1 MGVQANGTGLHC
13 ATCAGRLLRLKP
25 ALRGG
30 NIVSRH
36 RTEATRGG
44 FLETSYRFGAVEVR
58 PAERQLLVEG
68 QSAPVGARAFD
79 VLLALIERRDRVVS
93 KNELLDL
100 AWPGVIVEENNLH
113 VQVSTLRKHL
123 GARAVVTIPGLGYR
137 FTLEPEAAEAR
148 PEGAAPRHN
157 LPASLNRF
165 IGRER
170 ETAAL
175 KALLAEQRLVT
186 IAGLAGNGKT
196 RLALHVAHEL
206 LPQFAD
212 GAWFV
217 ELAPVSDDA
226 RVAQAVAAALGVHEQ
241 AGGGIA
247 AALVHWARSRSFL
260 LVLDNCEHV
269 LRGSAELARQLLQAG
284 PGVRLLTSSREPLH
298 IAGEAVYPLVP
309 LPAPDARYAISPEVL
324 QQYDSVALFIERAS
338 AANASFRFGNANAAA
353 VASICRRVDGIP
365 LAIELAAARVRGLS
379 AEHIASHMDDRFR
392 LLIGGD
398 RTAAPRQQ
406 TLRASLDWSHDLLST
421 QERTLLR
428 RLCIF
433 AGGWTVEAAEAVCA
447 GGELRGDDILELLAQ
462 LVEKSLVDIDA
473 FGDRYRLLETVRQY
487 AAERLAASHE
497 VATLRERHFEF
508 FLGLVQKAR
517 WLIAGSPEQA
527 LWLKRLDDEFE
538 NVLAAHAAAGGA
550 GAQRLLTAIRHYC
563 VNRGLLT
570 LAYRLAC
577 DTLPRVPERDRV
589 RCDAHFDAGQISMFM
604 GRYEEAR
611 SHLEQSLAIARELG
625 QGDAEAFALQP
636 LGVACV
642 SLGDLAAARAHLEKA
657 VAMARESARG
667 REIAASLVAL
677 ATVCRLEADLQTAA
691 ALYEEALA
699 CAERAH
705 DRETIGLTLLNLAM
719 VASRRTVSAR
729 ARLVQD
735 ALHIAAELGS
745 RYVGQSAI
753 DVCAG
758 LCSLANEAERC
769 ARFLG
774 ASEALGVI
782 TGLRRDAAD
791 DAFVAPLVRRAREA
805 CPAEAFE
812 AAYGAGRTL
821 GYDEAVDEARAWL
834 AGVSC

>member
-1 MGVQANGTGLHC
+1 
-13 ATCAGRLLRLKP
+13 
-25 ALRGG
+25 
-30 NIVSRH
+30 
-36 RTEATRGG
+36 
-44 FLETSYRFGAVEVR
+44 VR
-58 PAERQLLVEG
+58 PAERKLLVEG
-68 QSAPVGARAFD
+68 QSAPVGSRAFD
-79 VLLALIERRDRVVS
+79 VLLALIERRDRVVT
-93 KNELLDL
+93 KDELLDL
-100 AWPGVIVEENNLH
+100 AWPGVVVEENNLH

-123 GARAVVTIPGLGYR
+123 GARAVVTIPGMGYR
-137 FTLEPEAAEAR
+137 FTLQPELPEGKA
-148 PEGAAPRHN
+148 EGAAPRHN

-170 ETAAL
+170 EIAAL

-217 ELAPVSDDA
+217 ELAPVSGDA

-241 AGGGIA
+241 ADGDSG

-269 LRGSAELARQLLQAG
+269 LRGASELARQLLHAG

-298 IAGEAVYPLVP
+298 IAGEAVFP
-309 LPAPDARYAISPEVL
+309 LPPLPTPDSRYAIGPEVL
-324 QQYDSVALFIERAS
+324 QQYDSVALFIERAT

-353 VASICRRVDGIP
+353 VASICRGVDGIP

-379 AEHIASHMDDRFR
+379 AEHIASHLDDRFR

-421 QERTLLR
+421 QERTLFR

-473 FGDRYRLLETVRQY
+473 FGERYRLLETVRQY
-487 AAERLAASHE
+487 AAEKLDASAEAA
-497 VATLRERHFEF
+497 ALRERHFDF
-508 FLGLVQKAR
+508 FLQLVQKAR

-527 LWLKRLDDEFE
+527 HWLKRLDDEFE
-538 NVLAAHAAAGGA
+538 NVLAAHAAASGA
-550 GAQRLLTAIRHYC
+550 GAQRLVTAIRHYC
-563 VNRGLLT
+563 INRGLLT
-570 LAYRLAC
+570 VAYRLAC
-577 DTLPRVPERDRV
+577 DTLARLPERDRV
-589 RCDAHFDAGQISMFM
+589 RCDALFDAGQTGMHM

-611 SHLEQSLAIARELG
+611 RHLEESLAIARELS
-625 QGDAEAFALQP
+625 QRDAEAFALQP
-636 LGVACV
+636 LGIACV
-642 SLGDLAAARAHLEKA
+642 GLGDLAAARMHLEKA
-657 VAMARESARG
+657 VAMARDSGRD
-667 REIAASLVAL
+667 REIAGALIAL
-677 ATVCRLEADLQTAA
+677 ATVCRLEADLDGAV

-699 CAERAH
+699 CAQRAH

-719 VASRRTVSAR
+719 AASRRTLAAR
-729 ARLVQD
+729 ARLVQE
-735 ALHIAAELGS
+735 ALVIAAELGS
-745 RYVGQSAI
+745 RYVGQGAL

-758 LCSLANEAERC
+758 LCSLANDPVRC

-774 ASEALGVI
+774 AAEALSAI

-791 DAFVAPLVRRAREA
+791 DAFVAPLVRRSRDSCDREV
-805 CPAEAFE
+805 FE
-812 AAYGAGRTL
+812 AAYGAGRAL
-821 GYDEAVDEARAWL
+821 GYDEAVIEARAWL
-834 AGVSC
+834 AAMRAPGNT

>member
-1 MGVQANGTGLHC
+1 M
-13 ATCAGRLLRLKP
+13 
-25 ALRGG
+25 
-30 NIVSRH
+30 
-36 RTEATRGG
+36 
-44 FLETSYRFGAVEVR
+44 
-58 PAERQLLVEG
+58 VEG
-68 QSAPVGARAFD
+68 QSAPVGSRAFD
-79 VLLALIERRDRVVS
+79 VLLALIERRDRVVT
-93 KNELLDL
+93 KDELLDL
-100 AWPGVIVEENNLH
+100 AWPGVVVEENNLH

-137 FTLEPEAAEAR
+137 FTLEPELPEAKG
-148 PEGAAPRHN
+148 EGGAPRHN

-165 IGRER
+165 VGRER
-170 ETAAL
+170 EIAAL
-175 KALLAEQRLVT
+175 KALLADQRLVT

-196 RLALHVAHEL
+196 RLALHVAHEV
-206 LPQFAD
+206 LPRFAD

-226 RVAQAVAAALGVHEQ
+226 RVVQAVAAALGVHEQ
-241 AGGGIA
+241 ADGGIG

-269 LRGSAELARQLLQAG
+269 LRGASELARQLLHAG
-284 PGVRLLTSSREPLH
+284 AGVRLLTSSREPLH
-298 IAGEAVYPLVP
+298 IAGEAVFPLAP
-309 LPAPDARYAISPEVL
+309 LAAPDDRYAIAPEVL
-324 QQYDSVALFIERAS
+324 QQYDAVALFIERAS

-379 AEHIASHMDDRFR
+379 AEHIAAHLDDRFR
-392 LLIGGD
+392 LLVGGD

-421 QERTLLR
+421 QERTLFR
-428 RLCIF
+428 RLCVF

-447 GGELRGDDILELLAQ
+447 GGELGGGDILELLAQ

-473 FGDRYRLLETVRQY
+473 FGERYRLLETVRQY
-487 AAERLAASHE
+487 AAEKLDASKEGAA
-497 VATLRERHFEF
+497 LRERHFHF
-508 FLGLVQKAR
+508 FLQLVQKAR
-517 WLIAGSPEQA
+517 WLIAGGPEQA
-527 LWLKRLDDEFE
+527 LWLKRLDDEFG
-538 NVLAAHAAAGGA
+538 NVLAAHAAASGA
-550 GAQRLLTAIRHYC
+550 GAQRMLTAIRHYC
-563 VNRGLLT
+563 INRGLLT
-570 LAYRLAC
+570 LAHRLAC
-577 DTLPRVPERDRV
+577 DTLPRVPGRDRV

-611 SHLEQSLAIARELG
+611 GHLEESLAIARELG

-642 SLGDLAAARAHLEKA
+642 SMGDLAAARVHLEKA
-657 VAMARESARG
+657 VAMARDSARD
-667 REIAASLVAL
+667 REIAAALIAL
-677 ATVCRLEADLQTAA
+677 ATVCRLEADLDASV
-691 ALYEEALA
+691 ALYEDALA
-699 CAERAH
+699 CAQRAH

-735 ALHIAAELGS
+735 ALDIAAQLGS
-745 RYVGQSAI
+745 RYLGQSAI
-753 DVCAG
+753 DACAG
-758 LCSLANEAERC
+758 LCSLANEPECC

-774 ASEALGVI
+774 ASEASSAI

-805 CPAEAFE
+805 CRQEVFE
-812 AAYGAGRTL
+812 AAYLAGRAL
-821 GYDEAVDEARAWL
+821 GYDEAVVEARAWL
-834 AGVSC
+834 AGISC